1 LPPGSLAIIQ
11 GTVYESSSLSIALL
25 NWSSIAWSDP
35 GAANRWPS
43 TTVLDLATQTAA
55 GMNILKFEPPALN
68 SSYNVEITGPFLQ
81 CQSPNATRIPVFE
94 FYEALLANGSG
105 EPRITEWSQPY
116 LSSDTLEAGNFMNVM
131 MSTFDPYLGS
141 DGWANFPGLP
151 DQFNNWP
158 VSLPANFSSSIGY
171 EPDFLK
177 ANPICNPSV
186 LNFTTMLACQMF
198 PRQLWVL
205 TSNDSFVCTLGNGTR
220 IAQFSFEDGTQTVSY
235 GDLTNFILLFVPRM
249 GVQPRAPPNWDSDFP
264 GAMNE
269 SAISQE
275 VYAYMAAYVSLT
287 SMLSGNITAFLEV
300 EPENPQVE
308 LWEHTSRITFTGLD
322 ACSDFQNNYWNQ
334 KYPNAASLF
343 PKPEYMCRN
352 RTLAKALRIL

>member
-1 LPPGSLAIIQ
+1 
-11 GTVYESSSLSIALL
+11 
-25 NWSSIAWSDP
+25 
-35 GAANRWPS
+35 
-43 TTVLDLATQTAA
+43 
-55 GMNILKFEPPALN
+55 MNILKFEPPALN
-68 SSYNVEITGPFLQ
+68 SSYNVEIIGPFLQ
-81 CQSPNATRIPVFE
+81 CQSPNATQIPVFE
-94 FYEALLANGSG
+94 FYETLLANGSG

-116 LSSDTLEAGNFMNVM
+116 LTSAKLEAGNFLNVM

-177 ANPICNPSV
+177 ANPICNSSV
-186 LNFTTMLACQMF
+186 PNVTTMPACQMF

-235 GDLTNFILLFVPRM
+235 GDLTNFIPLFVPRM
-249 GVQPRAPPNWDSDFP
+249 GLQPRAPPNWNSDFP
-264 GAMNE
+264 STLNE
-269 SAISQE
+269 SAISNE

-308 LWEHTSRITFTGLD
+308 LWEHTSQITFTGLD
-322 ACSDFQNNYWNQ
+322 ACNDFKKNYWNQ

-352 RTLAKALRIL
+352 RTLAKGIEDLMTNITLSMMTSSDLT